1 VVISDEAGCDWG
13 LTTPLNRVSFN
24 VMPRSPRITHAGLRQ
39 ENDPLVLVL
48 LSLLTGAKHGY
59 ALVTDIQEFSGILL
73 GPGTLYGALN
83 HLEQAGLV
91 QALELEGRR
100 RPYRITDTGVL
111 SVREVLDAMENM
123 AGLGRRRL
131 SAISAREVRPGLA

>member
-1 VVISDEAGCDWG
+1 
-13 LTTPLNRVSFN
+13 
-24 VMPRSPRITHAGLRQ
+24 LRK

-48 LSLLTGAKHGY
+48 LSLLAGAKHGY

-83 HLEQAGLV
+83 HLEEAGLV
-91 QALELEGRR
+91 EALELEGRR
-100 RPYRITDTGVL
+100 RPYRITDAGVV
-111 SVREVLDAMENM
+111 SVRQVLDAMESV

-131 SAISAREVRPGLA
+131 SAIPARGVRPGLA